1 MDKIKVWVNPK
12 TYIRVVGY
20 YSEKNKLNKGKSQEL
35 KDRKSYTMDKE
46 Q

>member
-1 MDKIKVWVNPK
+1 LSLLDKIKVLVNPK

-20 YSEKNKLNKGKSQEL
+20 YSEKNKLNKGKTQEL
-35 KDRKSYTMDKE
+35 ADRKYYE